1 MLLVLLQSMS
11 LCKTPKIFPQV
22 QVLRHP
28 FANLDFGFRGLRS
41 CSQTAQVPTHY
52 VRAGSVADGQ
62 WYVLY
67 WRLRDT
73 VALTL
78 GISAQMRATSTPC
91 PTLPSCFSLQ
101 NPSLGLV
108 GVGAGGALYCQTQ
121 SSGCATWDKSQAAAT
136 QDKMHDPCLSRATV
150 AESFRQFL
158 ELRCLS
164 NIAQRAVQQT

>member
-52 VRAGSVADGQ
+52 VRAGSVADGP

-91 PTLPSCFSLQ
+91 PTLLLFI
-101 NPSLGLV
+101 
-108 GVGAGGALYCQTQ
+108 A
-121 SSGCATWDKSQAAAT
+121 KSQLGT
-136 QDKMHDPCLSRATV
+136 RRCRCRRSIVLPNTEQR
-150 AESFRQFL
+150 
-158 ELRCLS
+158 LRNLG
-164 NIAQRAVQQT
+164 